1 MRRTPGSPPVAP
13 GAHPPPAAQQRA
25 PGAPPQAQGG
35 HGQPAGRAGQGQ
47 PLRPVPL
54 QGSAA
59 PHPVDS
65 SGRALRRVDDIRAQR
80 REQVVNGRTIIREPD
95 REIIREGK
103 HTIIRHNDA
112 DRFRY
117 NARKVDVQR
126 RGNNTVTVIERP
138 DGSRIITESDADGR
152 LLRRSRRFHDGR
164 EVVIIDNP
172 PRRLPPGVAVGAAIG
187 AAVGIGAYFVDLPPP
202 VVRIPR
208 DRYILESE
216 RARPEDFYTVLSE
229 PPVEPIQRRYSLD
242 EVRYSQAVRERM
254 PRVDIDTINFE
265 TGSWEVAPDQAA
277 RLAAMADGIKRIIAA
292 NPAEAF
298 LIEGHTDA
306 VGSDVDNLSLSD
318 RRAESVAVILTDQ
331 FQVPPENLVTQG
343 YGEQFLKVP
352 SQGPER
358 RNRRVTVRRIT
369 PLLMGQK

>member
-1 MRRTPGSPPVAP
+1 
-13 GAHPPPAAQQRA
+13 
-25 PGAPPQAQGG
+25 
-35 HGQPAGRAGQGQ
+35 
-47 PLRPVPL
+47 
-54 QGSAA
+54 
-59 PHPVDS
+59 
-65 SGRALRRVDDIRAQR
+65 
-80 REQVVNGRTIIREPD
+80 
-95 REIIREGK
+95 
-103 HTIIRHNDA
+103 
-112 DRFRY
+112 
-117 NARKVDVQR
+117 
-126 RGNNTVTVIERP
+126 
-138 DGSRIITESDADGR
+138 
-152 LLRRSRRFHDGR
+152 LLRRSHRFHDGR

-216 RARPEDFYTVLSE
+216 HARPEDFYTVLSE